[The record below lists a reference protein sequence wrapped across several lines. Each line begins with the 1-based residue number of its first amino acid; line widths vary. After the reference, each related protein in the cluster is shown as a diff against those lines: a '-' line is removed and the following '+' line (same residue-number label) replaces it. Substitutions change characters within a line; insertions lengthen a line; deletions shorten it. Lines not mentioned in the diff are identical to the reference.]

1 MAKIAIKRICRMPR
15 PKLERTKSH
24 TKDIAESWAKERPD
38 LDPTNYLYL
47 IYLMRLGRILDGVD
61 DRYWKRR
68 HGLSGTEMR
77 VLYALRR
84 AGPPYAR
91 RPTDLY
97 TALLVTSGAVTKQVD
112 RLITRGLVKRVAD
125 SADNGG
131 FLVCL
136 TPAGRKIADEGF
148 SAIARGV
155 THTAGH
161 NSLSPSERIVMR
173 TLCEKL
179 LLELE
184 AEWAADDT
192 ED

>member
-1 MAKIAIKRICRMPR
+1 MPR
-15 PKLERTKSH
+15 PKFERTKSH

-47 IYLMRLGRILDGVD
+47 IYVMRLGRILDGVD

-68 HGLSGTEMR
+68 HGISGAEMR

-112 RLITRGLVKRVAD
+112 RLVTRGFVKRIAD
-125 SADNGG
+125 PAGNGG

-136 TPAGRKIADEGF
+136 TPAGRKTADEGLT
-148 SAIARGV
+148 ALTQGV
-155 THTAGH
+155 VHTAGH
-161 NSLSPSERIVMR
+161 NSLSPSERIAMR

-179 LLELE
+179 LLEFE
-184 AEWAADDT
+184 AELADES